1 MTNRGVNKVDI
12 EQLTNEL
19 SETLFELRKTIDCLT
34 NPFILIMRSGKK
46 GTIDSESSAGDV
58 EGGVVVK
65 SFTAKEA
72 QSGLENLNV
81 TAGKHT
87 QEHARNKVV
96 KTKPE
101 NFVSIQTVQN
111 EGGGTI
117 YDRGGNVTYVGDS
130 APNPIIKARVLKRLL
145 GSRSRSVLNSLLR
158 AGLTNTREHI
168 HLTSL
173 LPPEQEKKEIE
184 SGAQT
189 NIVLT
194 TFILNIEP
202 ALLNLAVLYGG
213 GGVVDVD
220 RNR

>member
-1 MTNRGVNKVDI
+1 MVV
-12 EQLTNEL
+12 
-19 SETLFELRKTIDCLT
+19 CWW
-34 NPFILIMRSGKK
+34 
-46 GTIDSESSAGDV
+46 A
-58 EGGVVVK
+58 VVK

-72 QSGLENLNV
+72 QSGLENLNI
-81 TAGKHT
+81 TASKHT

-117 YDRGGNVTYVGDS
+117 YDRAGNVTYVGDF
-130 APNPIIKARVLKRLL
+130 APNPIIKARVLKSLL

-158 AGLTNTREHI
+158 AGLMNTREHI

>member
-58 EGGVVVK
+58 KGGAVVK

-72 QSGLENLNV
+72 QSGLENLNI
-81 TAGKHT
+81 TASKHT

-117 YDRGGNVTYVGDS
+117 YDRAGNVTYVGDF
-130 APNPIIKARVLKRLL
+130 APNPIIKARVLKSLL